1 MPNIFSWMQLLRRSS
16 LVLPV
21 IALVAG
27 ATAAVSAAKYV
38 KGRAAD
44 AERQLEARYKTSPV
58 VVASQ
63 DVRKGQLFDATTLAV
78 RNMPREFL
86 PVDALPPIQ
95 AANLLGGRAAIDIR
109 RGTPVVQA
117 AVQANPLREPL
128 AAQLSLGY
136 RALTIQVD
144 QVTSLAGQLAPGD
157 KVDLLYSRGESD
169 ATTIV
174 PLLQGVRIIATGTY
188 TEAFPAASSDS
199 MQERDFGTVTMLVT
213 VEDAARIVLA
223 EQTGRMTVLLRKPE
237 DVAPIEMRIRDS
249 RQLLRTSKVAA
260 GTVRAR
266 GIELITG
273 GHGEVQPVRTWLF
286 TGNTTSARESM

>member
-44 AERQLEARYKTSPV
+44 AERQLETRYETSPV

-78 RNMPREFL
+78 RNMPREFR
-86 PVDALPPIQ
+86 PVDALTPMQ
-95 AANLLGGRAAIDIR
+95 AGNLLGGRAAIDIR

-117 AVQANPLREPL
+117 AVQTNQVREPL
-128 AAQLSLGY
+128 AAQLSVGY
-136 RALTIQVD
+136 RALTMQVD

-157 KVDLLYSRGESD
+157 KVDLLYSRGESA

-174 PLLQGVRIIATGTY
+174 PLLEGVRIIATGTY
-188 TEAFPAASSDS
+188 TEAFPAAPSDS
-199 MQERDFGTVTMLVT
+199 MQERDFGTITMLVT
-213 VEDAARIVLA
+213 AEDAARIVLA
-223 EQTGRMTVLLRKPE
+223 EQTGRITVLLRRVE
-237 DVAPIEMRIRDS
+237 DLAPIELQIRDS

-260 GTVRAR
+260 GSVGAR

-273 GHGEVQPVRTWLF
+273 GSGEVQPARTWLF
-286 TGNTTSARESM
+286 FGNTTGSGEAL

>member
-1 MPNIFSWMQLLRRSS
+1 MQLLRRSS
-16 LVLPV
+16 LLLPV
-21 IALVAG
+21 IALLAG
-27 ATAAVSAAKYV
+27 ATAAISAARYV

-86 PVDALPPIQ
+86 PVDALTPIQ
-95 AANLLGGRAAIDIR
+95 SANLLGGRAAIDIR

-117 AVQANPLREPL
+117 AVQANPVREPL

-174 PLLQGVRIIATGTY
+174 PLLEAVRVIATGGDTQ
-188 TEAFPAASSDS
+188 ASSVPSADS
-199 MQERDFGTVTMLVT
+199 PVERDFSTITLLVT
-213 VEDAARIVLA
+213 AED
-223 EQTGRMTVLLRKPE
+223 
-237 DVAPIEMRIRDS
+237 
-249 RQLLRTSKVAA
+249 
-260 GTVRAR
+260 
-266 GIELITG
+266 
-273 GHGEVQPVRTWLF
+273 
-286 TGNTTSARESM
+286 